1 MSSSSALSE
10 DAETLEEGGRSV
22 AELLGSAKW
31 YLAATLA
38 ERVASWRRAG
48 CPRHPID
55 HAAASQRLE
64 RWKTQSAFTKHPGLW
79 DERLAAAGLSEDEL
93 LYLLGETAE
102 DVRAHG
108 VPRGSSE
115 FLGDCDRGTPR
126 NTEEHRGTLEPPA
139 WLPVL
144 EAAYGDGGRTPEFA
158 WGPSADLERCR
169 FMPLIEPLIHE
180 YHARLEQEARELRFP
195 PEIARALTSHLP
207 DHFAAMLN
215 RTSLVEMHV
224 LKLEEQLEGET
235 PEARFQDF
243 LGKLRDKRYALEVL
257 ERYPVLARQIVLR
270 LEHWLEACVELLR
283 RLASDTAEIAEQC
296 NGGRPLGTVVDVYG
310 ALSDFHRGGRSVFI
324 LVFDSG
330 FQVVYKPKPLGLE
343 VAFQQLLG
351 WIDER
356 GFEPPFRQA
365 AVIDRG
371 DYGWMEMLYTA
382 ACEDDAALRRFLE
395 RQGGYLALLY
405 VLDGT
410 DFHHENLL
418 AAGEHPMLIDLETLF
433 QPWLNVPDLQ
443 DVANA
448 PGAPL
453 RATVLRAN
461 LLPERSSWGNK
472 DVAGIDISGLTAQE
486 GQFTPRP
493 MLAATDGGRDTMR
506 MELQRIQI
514 PAGESR
520 ARVVGRELAV
530 TEFAEPLE
538 AGFRRLYALLAAN
551 ADAFIER
558 LDTFAGREMRLLF
571 RNTMQYGTVQLE
583 SFHPHALGNALERDR
598 LFDSLWLF
606 HPRRPF
612 LAHVAEWERADL
624 HNGDIPLFVT
634 DANSR
639 DARHWRG
646 ERLTGFFADSGIE
659 RAARKVREL
668 SPADCERQ
676 VAIIRDSFEALRIT
690 EHPAGRPSYELVP
703 RATRP
708 QAEELLALACQAA
721 DRLVERSFA
730 NAREA
735 HWLTLDYRDPNGWQV
750 VPAIP
755 DMYRGLP
762 GIAFFLGY
770 LGAATGEARYTA
782 VARKALF
789 AQKQQ
794 IATDPQ
800 AVSGVGAFNG
810 WGGIIYTLAH
820 LGRLWNDDALLDE
833 AESYARRLPEL
844 IAQDEMLD
852 LIAGSAGAICSLAA
866 LKRGVG
872 SDATLMACGER
883 LLAKAEP
890 QQRGLGWRMPL
901 AGDRAL
907 AGISHGAAGI
917 ALALL
922 RLYGRTGD
930 ERFRAAA
937 IGGMEFERSLFS
949 EAEQNWPDLR
959 AGAAEGI
966 DGGDGHHYML
976 GWCHGAPGIG
986 LARIAGLQW
995 VDDAEVRREIDDA
1008 VRSTLADGF
1017 GENHSLCH
1025 GDLGNL
1031 ELLFAAARL
1040 NGDAELEERA
1050 WRIAGGIADNI
1061 RNGGWLFGLP
1071 GSIETP
1077 GLMTG
1082 LAGIGYGLARLARPD
1097 IFPNLLTLDS

>member
-1 MSSSSALSE
+1 MPSSTALSE
-10 DAETLEEGGRSV
+10 DAGTLEEGGRSV

-31 YLAATLA
+31 SLAATLA

-48 CPRHPID
+48 SPRHPID
-55 HAAASQRLE
+55 CAVASQRLA
-64 RWKTQSAFTKHPGLW
+64 RWKTQSAFAKNPGAW
-79 DERLAAAGLSEDEL
+79 NERLAAAGISEDEL

-102 DVRAHG
+102 AVRAHWD
-108 VPRGSSE
+108 S
-115 FLGDCDRGTPR
+115 
-126 NTEEHRGTLEPPA
+126 PA
-139 WLPVL
+139 WLAAI
-144 EAAYGDGGRTPEFA
+144 ETAYGDGGRTPEFA
-158 WGPSADLERCR
+158 WAPNADLERCR
-169 FMPLIEPLIHE
+169 FLPFIEPLIHD
-180 YHARLEQEARELRFP
+180 YHARLEREARALRFP
-195 PEIARALTSHLP
+195 PEVARALTSHLP

-224 LKLEEQLEGET
+224 LKLEERLEGDT
-235 PEARFQDF
+235 PEARFHDF
-243 LGKLRDKRYALEVL
+243 IEQLRDKRYALEVL

-270 LEHWLEACVELLR
+270 LEHWLDACVELLQ
-283 RLASDTAEIAEQC
+283 RLASDAEAIAEQC
-296 NGGRPLGTVVDVYG
+296 NGGRPLGTLRDVYG
-310 ALSDFHRGGRSVFI
+310 ALSDFHRAGRSVFI

-330 FQVVYKPKPLGLE
+330 FQVVYKPKPLALE
-343 VAFQQLLG
+343 VAFQRLLA
-351 WIDER
+351 WINGR
-356 GFEPPFRQA
+356 GFTPQFRQA
-365 AVIDRG
+365 VVIDRG
-371 DYGWMEMLYTA
+371 DYGWMEMLQTA
-382 ACEDDAALRRFLE
+382 PCEDDAALQRFLE

-433 QPWLNVPDLQ
+433 QPWLNVPDLH
-443 DVANA
+443 DVASA

-453 RATVLRAN
+453 RATVLRTN
-461 LLPERSSWGNK
+461 LLPERSSWGDK
-472 DVAGIDISGLTAQE
+472 SAPGVDISGFTAQE
-486 GQFTPRP
+486 GQFMPRP
-493 MLAATDGGRDTMR
+493 MLATTDGGLDTMR
-506 MELQRIQI
+506 MELRRMQV
-514 PAGESR
+514 PAGDSR
-520 ARVVGRELAV
+520 ARVSGRELSV
-530 TEFAEPLE
+530 TEFARPLE
-538 AGFRRLYALLAAN
+538 AGFRRLYALLAGN
-551 ADAFIER
+551 VDAFIER
-558 LDTFAGREMRLLF
+558 LDTFAGSEMRLLF

-583 SFHPHALGNALERDR
+583 SLHPHALGNALERDR

-634 DANSR
+634 DADSR
-639 DARHWRG
+639 DALHWRG
-646 ERLTGFFADSGIE
+646 DRLTGFFADSGIE
-659 RAARKVREL
+659 RAARRVREL
-668 SPADCERQ
+668 SAGDCERQ

-690 EHPAGRPSYELVP
+690 EHPGRRPSYELVP

-708 QAEELLALACQAA
+708 QSEELLALARQAA

-750 VPAIP
+750 VPATP
-755 DMYRGLP
+755 DLYRGLP

-770 LGAATGEARYTA
+770 LGAATGEARYTDA
-782 VARKALF
+782 ARKALF

-794 IATDPQ
+794 IASDPT
-800 AVSGVGAFNG
+800 AISGVGAFNG
-810 WGGIIYTLAH
+810 WGGVIYALAH

-833 AESYARRLPEL
+833 AQSYARRLPEL
-844 IAQDEMLD
+844 IAEDEMLD
-852 LIAGSAGAICSLAA
+852 LIAGSAGAICSLLAS
-866 LKRGVG
+866 GVG
-872 SDATLMACGER
+872 SDPTLLACGER
-883 LLAKAEP
+883 LLARAEP

-937 IGGMEFERSLFS
+937 IGGMEFERALFS

-959 AGAAEGI
+959 AGAADGI
-966 DGGDGHHYML
+966 DAGDGGDGHHYML
-976 GWCHGAPGIG
+976 AWCHGAPGIG
-986 LARIAGLQW
+986 LARIGGLRW
-995 VDDAEVRREIDDA
+995 VDDAEVRREIAAA
-1008 VRSTLADGF
+1008 VRSTLAGGF

-1040 NGDAELEERA
+1040 DNDAGLEAEA

-1061 RNGGWLFGLP
+1061 RTGGWLFGLP

-1082 LAGIGYGLARLARPD
+1082 LAGVGYGLARLARPD
-1097 IFPNLLTLDS
+1097 FFPNLLILES

>member
-1 MSSSSALSE
+1 MSSSTVLSE

-38 ERVASWRRAG
+38 ERAASWRRAG
-48 CPRHPID
+48 SPRHPID
-55 HAAASQRLE
+55 HAVASQRLE
-64 RWKTQSAFTKHPGLW
+64 RWKTQSAFTKNPGLW
-79 DERLAAAGLSEDEL
+79 DERLAAAGISEDEL

-102 DVRAHG
+102 AVRAH
-108 VPRGSSE
+108 SE
-115 FLGDCDRGTPR
+115 PS
-126 NTEEHRGTLEPPA
+126 A
-139 WLPVL
+139 WLAVL
-144 EAAYGDGGRTPEFA
+144 EAAYGGGRTPEFA
-158 WGPSADLERCR
+158 WAPSADLERCR
-169 FMPLIEPLIHE
+169 FMPLIEPLIHD
-180 YHARLEQEARELRFP
+180 YHARLEREARQLGFP

-224 LKLEEQLEGET
+224 LKLEEQLEGDT

-243 LGKLRDKRYALEVL
+243 LGKLRDQRYALEVL

-270 LEHWLEACVELLR
+270 LEHWLDACVELLR
-283 RLASDTAEIAEQC
+283 RLASDAEAIAEQC
-296 NGGRPLGTVVDVYG
+296 NGGHSLGTLRDVYG
-310 ALSDFHRGGRSVFI
+310 GLSDSHRGGRSVFI
-324 LVFDSG
+324 LLFDSG

-343 VAFQQLLG
+343 VAFQQLLS
-351 WIDER
+351 WLNER

-365 AVIDRG
+365 VVIDRG

-433 QPWLNVPDLQ
+433 QPWLNVSDLH
-443 DVANA
+443 DVASA

-453 RATVLRAN
+453 RATVLRTN
-461 LLPERSSWGNK
+461 LLPERSSWGDK
-472 DVAGIDISGLTAQE
+472 SAPGVDISGLTAQE
-486 GQFTPRP
+486 GQFMPRP
-493 MLAATDGGRDTMR
+493 MLATTDGGLDTMR
-506 MELQRIQI
+506 MELRRIQI

-520 ARVVGRELAV
+520 ARVTGRELSV
-530 TEFAEPLE
+530 TEFARPLE
-538 AGFRRLYALLAAN
+538 AGFRRLYALLAGN

-558 LDTFAGREMRLLF
+558 LDTFAGSEMRLLF

-583 SFHPHALGNALERDR
+583 SLHPHALGNALERDR

-606 HPRRPF
+606 HPRRPL
-612 LAHVAEWERADL
+612 LARVAEWERADL

-634 DANSR
+634 DADSR
-639 DARHWRG
+639 DALHWRG
-646 ERLTGFFADSGIE
+646 ERLTGFFSDSGIE
-659 RAARKVREL
+659 RAARRVREL
-668 SPADCERQ
+668 SPGDCERQ

-703 RATRP
+703 RATPP
-708 QAEELLALACQAA
+708 QSEELLALACQAA

-755 DMYRGLP
+755 DLYRGLP
-762 GIAFFLGY
+762 GIAFFLGT
-770 LGAATGEARYTA
+770 LGAATGEARYTD

-810 WGGIIYTLAH
+810 WGGIIYALAH

-852 LIAGSAGAICSLAA
+852 LIAGSAGAICCLLAS
-866 LKRGVG
+866 GVG
-872 SDATLMACGER
+872 SGPTLLACGER

-890 QQRGLGWRMPL
+890 QRRGLGWRMPL

-937 IGGMEFERSLFS
+937 IGGMEFERALFS

-959 AGAAEGI
+959 AGAADGI

-976 GWCHGAPGIG
+976 AWCHGAPGIG

-995 VDDAEVRREIDDA
+995 VDDAEIRREIAAA

-1040 NGDAELEERA
+1040 DDDAGLEAEA

-1061 RNGGWLFGLP
+1061 RSGGWLFGLP

-1097 IFPNLLTLDS
+1097 FFPNVLTLES

>member
-1 MSSSSALSE
+1 MSSSTALSE
-10 DAETLEEGGRSV
+10 ETGTLEDSGKSV
-22 AELLGSAKW
+22 AELLNSPRW

-38 ERVASWRRAG
+38 ERIASRRRSGSSDTSGERTVAV
-48 CPRHPID
+48 
-55 HAAASQRLE
+55 QRLE
-64 RWKTQSAFTKHPGLW
+64 RWKAQSAFVKNPGMW
-79 DERLAAAGLSEDEL
+79 EQRLAAAGITGDEL
-93 LYLLGETAE
+93 LHLLGETAE
-102 DVRAHG
+102 ELRAH
-108 VPRGSSE
+108 S
-115 FLGDCDRGTPR
+115 D
-126 NTEEHRGTLEPPA
+126 PPA
-139 WLPVL
+139 WLPVI
-144 EAAYGDGGRTPEFA
+144 AAVYGDGGRAPEFA
-158 WGPSADLERCR
+158 WAPNADLERCR
-169 FMPLIEPLIHE
+169 FVPLVEPLVAE
-180 YHARLEQEARELRFP
+180 YHARLEEEARRILATHPDAPFSP
-195 PEIARALTSHLP
+195 AIARALTSHLP
-207 DHFAAMLN
+207 DHFAPMLN
-215 RTSLVEMHV
+215 RTLLVEMHV
-224 LKLEEQLEGET
+224 LKLEEALEGAT
-235 PEARFQDF
+235 PEARFRDF
-243 LGKLRDKRYALEVL
+243 LETLRSKQYALEIL
-257 ERYPVLARQIVLR
+257 ERFPVLARQLVLR
-270 LEHWLEACVELLR
+270 LEHWLAACVELLR
-283 RLASDTAEIAEQC
+283 HLASDAGVLATDF
-296 NGGRPLGTVVDVYG
+296 NGGRRPGMLRDVYG
-310 ALSDFHRGGRSVFI
+310 ALSDFHRDGRSVFI
-324 LVFDSG
+324 LIFDSG
-330 FQVVYKPKPLGLE
+330 FQVVYKPKPLALE
-343 VAFQQLLG
+343 VAFQQLLA
-351 WIDER
+351 WINDR
-356 GFEPPFRQA
+356 GFAPQFRQA
-365 AVIDRG
+365 VIIERG

-382 ACEDDAALRRFLE
+382 PCEDDAALQRFLE

-433 QPWLNVPDLQ
+433 QPWLNVPDLH
-443 DVANA
+443 DVASA
-448 PGAPL
+448 PSAPL
-453 RATVLRAN
+453 RATVLRTN
-461 LLPERSSWGNK
+461 LLPERSSWGDK
-472 DVAGIDISGLTAQE
+472 SAPGVDISGLTAQE
-486 GQFTPRP
+486 GQFMPRP
-493 MLAATDGGRDTMR
+493 MLAATDGGLDTMR
-506 MELQRIQI
+506 MELRRMQI

-520 ARVVGRELAV
+520 ARVTGRELSV
-530 TEFAEPLE
+530 TEFAQPLE

-551 ADAFIER
+551 VDAFIEQ
-558 LDTFAGREMRLLF
+558 LDMFAGSEMRLLF
-571 RNTMQYGTVQLE
+571 RNTMQYGTVLLE

-606 HPRRPF
+606 HAKRPF
-612 LAHVAEWERADL
+612 LARVSEWERADL

-634 DANSR
+634 SAGSR
-639 DARHWRG
+639 DALHWRG
-646 ERLTGFFADSGIE
+646 ERLPGFFADSGIE
-659 RAARKVREL
+659 RARRRVRAL
-668 SPADCERQ
+668 SRVDCERQ

-690 EHPAGRPSYELVP
+690 AHPAGRPSYELVP

-708 QAEELLALACQAA
+708 QSEELLALACQAA

-730 NAREA
+730 NEREA

-755 DMYRGLP
+755 DLYRGLP

-770 LGAATGEARYTA
+770 LGAATGQARYTD
-782 VARKALF
+782 VARKALA
-789 AQKQQ
+789 AQTQQ
-794 IATDPQ
+794 IASDPT

-810 WGGIIYTLAH
+810 WGGVIYTLAH

-852 LIAGSAGAICSLAA
+852 LIAGSAGALCSLLAS
-866 LKRGVG
+866 GVG
-872 SDATLMACGER
+872 SDATLLACGER

-937 IGGMEFERSLFS
+937 TGGMEFERALFS

-959 AGAAEGI
+959 MGAADGI
-966 DGGDGHHYML
+966 DAGDGGDGHHYML
-976 GWCHGAPGIG
+976 AWCHGAPGIG

-995 VDDAEVRREIDDA
+995 VDDAEVRREIAAA
-1008 VRSTLADGF
+1008 VHSTLGDGF

-1040 NGDAELEERA
+1040 DHDAGLEAEA

-1061 RNGGWLFGLP
+1061 RTGGWLFGLP

-1082 LAGIGYGLARLARPD
+1082 LAGVGYGLARLARPD
-1097 IFPNLLTLDS
+1097 FFPNLLILES